1 MSTFKRYFPREALP
15 ALPTRFLPG
24 VAFKVMAAAVLL
36 AGAAGVAT
44 HAHADNLYWSVGV
57 GSPGVS
63 VGITNG
69 WPGPVSVQPA
79 PVYVQP
85 APVYL
90 RPSPVLCSPLP
101 WPPSITRQCRC
112 TNRVGS
118 RPVMRMAG
126 TKTEATVT
134 MGTEMASAAM
144 TTNAKATATDRG
156 ASCQGLGGSGGRA

>member
-1 MSTFKRYFPREALP
+1 MSTFKRHFLREALP

-69 WPGPVSVQPA
+69 WPGPVYVQPA

-90 RPSPVLCSPLP
+90 RPSPIFVQPVAVAP
-101 WPPSITRQCRC
+101 IYYQTVPVYQPGWAPPGHAHGWYK
-112 TNRVGS
+112 NRGH
-118 RPVMRMAG
+118 G
-126 TKTEATVT
+126 HH
-134 MGTEMASAAM
+134 G
-144 TTNAKATATDRG
+144 DRDG
-156 ASCQGLGGSGGRA
+156 ERGHDDQREGHRDGPRR

>member
-1 MSTFKRYFPREALP
+1 MSTFKRHFLREALP

-69 WPGPVSVQPA
+69 WPGPVYVQPA

-90 RPSPVLCSPLP
+90 RPSPVFVQPVAVAP
-101 WPPSITRQCRC
+101 IYYQTVPVYHPGWAPPGHAHGWYK
-112 TNRVGS
+112 NRGH
-118 RPVMRMAG
+118 G
-126 TKTEATVT
+126 HH
-134 MGTEMASAAM
+134 G
-144 TTNAKATATDRG
+144 DRDG
-156 ASCQGLGGSGGRA
+156 ERGHDDQREGHRDGPRR

>member
-15 ALPTRFLPG
+15 ALPIRLLSG

-44 HAHADNLYWSVGV
+44 RAHADNLYWSGGV

-69 WPGPVSVQPA
+69 WPGPV
-79 PVYVQP
+79 YVQP

-90 RPSPVLCSPLP
+90 RPSPVFVQPVAVAP
-101 WPPSITRQCRC
+101 IYYQTVPVYQPGWAPP
-112 TNRVGS
+112 
-118 RPVMRMAG
+118 
-126 TKTEATVT
+126 
-134 MGTEMASAAM
+134 
-144 TTNAKATATDRG
+144 
-156 ASCQGLGGSGGRA
+156 GRAHGWYKNRGHGHHGGHGGDRDHDGQREGPREGHRDGPRR

>member
-69 WPGPVSVQPA
+69 WPGPVYVQPA

-90 RPSPVLCSPLP
+90 RPSPVFVQPVAVAP
-101 WPPSITRQCRC
+101 IYYQTVPVYQPGWVPPGHAHGWYK
-112 TNRVGS
+112 NRGH
-118 RPVMRMAG
+118 G
-126 TKTEATVT
+126 HH
-134 MGTEMASAAM
+134 G
-144 TTNAKATATDRG
+144 DRDG
-156 ASCQGLGGSGGRA
+156 ERGHDDQREGHRDGPRR